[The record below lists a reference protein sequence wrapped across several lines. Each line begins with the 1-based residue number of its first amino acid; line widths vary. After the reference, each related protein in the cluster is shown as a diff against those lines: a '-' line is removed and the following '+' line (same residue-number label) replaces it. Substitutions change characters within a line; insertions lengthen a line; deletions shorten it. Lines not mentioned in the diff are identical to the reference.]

1 MKNRIVIALAA
12 TLVSARIVG
21 VQAQQTNAAT
31 RPNIQTV
38 FIILMENHNW
48 SQIKGS
54 PIRTVHQQATPSRG
68 FPCRTILQ
76 SAGEG
81 DSQQQAWG
89 MALLRNTRILPTRL
103 FFEVPFPEGR

>member
-54 PIRTVHQQATPSRG
+54 RYAPYINKPLLLEGSHAEQYFNPPAKGLSATSLGNGAAPKHSNSSNKAV
-68 FPCRTILQ
+68 L
-76 SAGEG
+76 
-81 DSQQQAWG
+81 
-89 MALLRNTRILPTRL
+89 
-103 FFEVPFPEGR
+103 